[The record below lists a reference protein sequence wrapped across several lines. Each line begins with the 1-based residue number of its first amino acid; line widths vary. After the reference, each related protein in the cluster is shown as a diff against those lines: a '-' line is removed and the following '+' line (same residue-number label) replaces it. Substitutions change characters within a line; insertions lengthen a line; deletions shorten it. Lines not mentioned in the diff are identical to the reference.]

1 MRLLGVE
8 PRISRPQR
16 EVLTTILQTPGEVG
30 YRSLYLPHAK
40 RALHH
45 LSYIP
50 IPYYTPFCHVSIVT
64 SLLLGHHF
72 FHRQATT
79 WHDSILHISQF
90 ALVLIQR
97 SIHHFQHSSSHPK
110 YDLLF
115 NISTCI
121 ESGFISTCTLLH
133 RHPLT
138 LHTQYWMCWPT
149 SICVGVRSCSY
160 DQASS
165 SVSWSL
171 TPNNETPM
179 SPILM
184 SNIPSW
190 VPHWHYYLWKCSAAH
205 ATWICI

>member
-1 MRLLGVE
+1 MLKTCFHRCRNVGWVDWKRCDWYKKMRLLGVE

-40 RALHH
+40 RALYH

-64 SLLLGHHF
+64 LLLIGHHF

-138 LHTQYWMCWPT
+138 LYTQYWIRWPT
-149 SICVGVRSCSY
+149 SICVGVRY
-160 DQASS
+160 IVFLRSS
-165 SVSWSL
+165 QFKL
-171 TPNNETPM
+171 
-179 SPILM
+179 
-184 SNIPSW
+184 
-190 VPHWHYYLWKCSAAH
+190 
-205 ATWICI
+205 